1 MIRIFSFFLLLFFL
15 FSCKQKTELL
25 HAELKSF
32 NMKVDFKL
40 FSDSTYIV
48 KNIYEFDSIKN
59 ETLEGNFK
67 LLNDTLV
74 CYGDFSFNGFIRN
87 NFIESNKE
95 YEKYEIISSK
105 INSKQIIDFKKF
117 PTYTTFTFDKSKNYN
132 RFNETAIPYELTEND
147 LRIIDS
153 ILPICMNQ
161 TDHFKG
167 LRNLNNYSK
176 QCIAIKNKQSEI
188 EVWIKCACSGI
199 AKETFKYFISNTYD
213 GGHCFFNLKI
223 NLTKKECF
231 DIVVN
236 SY

>member
-1 MIRIFSFFLLLFFL
+1 MIRIFSFFIFTLFL
-15 FSCKQKTELL
+15 FSCKQKTELVK
-25 HAELKSF
+25 AEMKSF
-32 NMKVDFKL
+32 NMKIDFRL
-40 FSDSTYIV
+40 YSDSTYIF
-48 KNIYEFDSIKN
+48 KRIHEFDSIKN
-59 ETLEGNFK
+59 ETFEGNFK
-67 LLNDTLV
+67 LIDDTLI
-74 CYGDFSFNGFIRN
+74 CYGGFNFNGFIKN
-87 NFIESNKE
+87 NFIESNDE

-105 INSKQIIDFKKF
+105 INSNQIIDFNKF
-117 PTYTTFTFDKSKNYN
+117 PTYSTFTFSQSKQYN

-223 NLTKKECF
+223 NLAKKECF
-231 DIVVN
+231 DIAVN